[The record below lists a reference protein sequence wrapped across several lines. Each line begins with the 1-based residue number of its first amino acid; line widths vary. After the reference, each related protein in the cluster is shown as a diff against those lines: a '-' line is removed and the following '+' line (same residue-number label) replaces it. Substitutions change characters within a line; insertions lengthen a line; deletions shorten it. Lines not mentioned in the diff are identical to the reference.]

1 MADKTVNSTDE
12 VKANIY
18 VGAQIEINKQTVDLM
33 PKIPINKTKDYGI
46 EFQLP
51 RPLEI
56 GKLGKALESIA
67 VQDLGMSKDSLKF
80 LEDDKP
86 TGIEPFDNLI
96 KKVVTAELT
105 IRALY
110 YKQYPQE
117 ATAKYFTENPGQE
130 AKAGQ
135 SEYLFAASASCP
147 TSPEKSGDFFKF
159 NGLFVVIAKG
169 IEDKRV
175 TKVIEESIKG
185 VQAAPSG
192 NDPALQ
198 ASNDPAPSGNDPALQ
213 ASNDPA
219 PSGNDPAPSG
229 NNPAPSSKTKK
240 DETSSN
246 P

>member
-1 MADKTVNSTDE
+1 MAVDKKVNSTDE
-12 VKANIY
+12 VKADIY

-175 TKVIEESIKG
+175 AKVIEESIKG
-185 VQAAPSG
+185 VQAALQPS
-192 NDPALQ
+192 NA
-198 ASNDPAPSGNDPALQ
+198 PALQ

-229 NNPAPSSKTKK
+229 NDPAPSSKTKK

>member
-1 MADKTVNSTDE
+1 MPVDKTVNSTDE
-12 VKANIY
+12 VKGDIY

-46 EFQLP
+46 EFELP

-56 GKLGKALESIA
+56 GKLGEALRSIA
-67 VQDLGMSKDSLKF
+67 VQDLGMSEDSLKF
-80 LEDDKP
+80 LKEKEP
-86 TGIEPFDNLI
+86 TGIKPFDNLI
-96 KKVVTAELT
+96 QKVVTAELT

-110 YKQYPQE
+110 YKQYPKE

-147 TSPEKSGDFFKF
+147 TPPEKSGDFFKF

-169 IEDKRV
+169 VEDKRV

-185 VQAAPSG
+185 VQAALPPG
-192 NDPALQ
+192 K
-198 ASNDPAPSGNDPALQ
+198 DPAPSG
-213 ASNDPA
+213 
-219 PSGNDPAPSG
+219 G
-229 NNPAPSSKTKK
+229 SKEK
-240 DETSSN
+240 E
-246 P
+246 